1 MTKTIDIKKSVESPS
16 LINDLE
22 TLTVVVLDEQ
32 GQPAQN
38 ANVSIS
44 PANASGVTN
53 NSGEILFTLGE
64 ATKYSITATASG
76 KTVTVPYYVTK
87 DGATRLVVNPVYVK
101 SIETQPYLP
110 TFNFENISIIY
121 IGLGIII
128 ILVIVWKLFR
138 RKK

>member
-1 MTKTIDIKKSVESPS
+1 MTKTIDTKQAIVSTPVTT
-16 LINDLE
+16 NVR

-38 ANVSIS
+38 AHVSIS
-44 PANASGVTN
+44 PSDASSVTN
-53 NSGEILFTLGE
+53 SFGEIKFTLGT
-64 ATKYSITATASG
+64 ATKYDITATASG

-101 SIETQPYLP
+101 SIETQLHLP
-110 TFNFENISIIY
+110 VFNSENISIVS
-121 IGLGIII
+121 IGLGVVI
-128 ILVIVWKLFR
+128 ILVIIWKLFR